1 MVIIIVI
8 TKIFEIITRLNEQHV
23 KTLGVVERVSPA
35 WSSVVHASKIAKRTK
50 VLITMIMSMR
60 MISSSF

>member
-1 MVIIIVI
+1 MIIIVI
-8 TKIFEIITRLNEQHV
+8 TKITTRLNEQHV

-50 VLITMIMSMR
+50 VLIIIIMSMKR
-60 MISSSF
+60 MSSSF